1 MALLLGGMI
10 TFWELNNLPSRLWSK
25 INIDFPKMVP
35 RFG

>member
-1 MALLLGGMI
+1 MVLLLGGMI
-10 TFWELNNLPSRLWSK
+10 TFWELSNLSGRFWSK